1 MDAQTF
7 VKEKRGQVEN
17 DYDIISTVKDCNYGE
32 VKKVVHKLTGDVRA
46 MKIIRKEEC
55 DELYLKGLVNEIT
68 LLRKL
73 DHPNIIKLYE
83 IY

>member
-1 MDAQTF
+1 
-7 VKEKRGQVEN
+7 
-17 DYDIISTVKDCNYGE
+17 
-32 VKKVVHKLTGDVRA
+32 